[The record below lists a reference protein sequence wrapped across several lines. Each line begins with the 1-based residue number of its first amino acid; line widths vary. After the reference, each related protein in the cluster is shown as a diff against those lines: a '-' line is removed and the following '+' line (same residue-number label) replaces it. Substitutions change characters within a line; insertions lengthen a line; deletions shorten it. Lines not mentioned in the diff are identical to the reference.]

1 MGVIKIIKPGLYTT
15 VQDKGRIGFQR
26 YGIPVA
32 GAMDDFSFR
41 VANILVGN
49 DENEAVIEATFL
61 GPSIQL
67 NFDGYIAITGAY
79 MDPRVNGTKVKMW
92 RSLKVDKG
100 GILEFS
106 GATEGLRT
114 YIAFGGGL
122 DIDEILNSKSTYVRG
137 ALGGFKGRKLSAD
150 DEIPIN
156 VDKSKAEPGKYI
168 PLGYIPGYPKEIN
181 VRVILGPQDDHFSSE
196 VIETF
201 LNSPYKITAEADR
214 MGYRLEGPTLS
225 HIKGPDIIS
234 DGIAIGSVQVPGH
247 GFPIVMMADRQ
258 TTGGYTKIATV
269 ATADLPCLAQMGP
282 GDAMHFQR
290 VTIEEGQKLYK
301 QYEENIEN
309 IKVRVKDINIRDV
322 LILYC
327 CLRECEL
334 SMRIDDEVI
343 RLLNILK

>member
-67 NFDGYIAITGAY
+67 NFDGFIAITGAY
-79 MDPRVNGTKVKMW
+79 MDPKINETKAKMW
-92 RSLKVDKG
+92 RSLKVEKG
-100 GILEFS
+100 DILEFS
-106 GATEGLRT
+106 GATKGLRT

-122 DIDEILNSKSTYVRG
+122 DISEILNSKSTYVRG
-137 ALGGFKGRKLSAD
+137 ALGGFKGRKLLTD
-150 DEIPIN
+150 DEIIVN
-156 VDKSKAEPGKYI
+156 VSKSNAETGKYI
-168 PLGYIPGYPKEIN
+168 PPGCIPVYPKEVN

-225 HIKGPDIIS
+225 HVKGPDIIS

-269 ATADLPCLAQMGP
+269 VSADLPYLAQMGP
-282 GDAMHFQR
+282 GDIMHFQR
-290 VTIEEGQKLYK
+290 VTIEEGQDLYI
-301 QYEENIEN
+301 QYEKNIDN
-309 IKVRVKDINIRDV
+309 IKIRVENSNIIQEDTKVYSVRIRE
-322 LILYC
+322 I
-327 CLRECEL
+327 
-334 SMRIDDEVI
+334 
-343 RLLNILK
+343 